1 MDPLI
6 FEFNDNCSIINNEY
20 VKYKDFQ
27 VKYSNEYFNHHTS
40 NVFNHSIWTARAV
53 KNLWNKNSNHWLI
66 NIVKMINPKYKNL
79 SLLLAFFHDIGKIDG
94 HTHTLVKPTHPE
106 KGYKMIYENFKD
118 ATNNIFGCIKYDY
131 SNESYHI
138 HKITGMLAI
147 VSLCHQDIGEI
158 MKGEMSIKEYIQKIS
173 NAVSSFKP
181 YRFHILDFKLIV
193 HLILLI
199 SFCDVI
205 GARPVKLYSGKSK
218 WLILNIDLN
227 IKSHSKIEKE
237 PWAHYGYDKKGEDLC
252 TQILNSLDEYTND
265 KLNINKKGLAYD
277 IPREERTIFV
287 NHTTYNII
295 VGTIPKDT
303 LFYKA
308 TNTFL
313 TQKMHKKWNN
323 PSWFASSHT
332 AEGYLTND
340 YFGGFKYVF
349 QSENDLTLFL
359 LDEPKNILTLYQMI
373 LDTPNTNKDKDYIIH
388 LLQYAF
394 GINADNKLQKEI
406 QKNLFENGRRKYE
419 NIPKTYNIFSNE
431 YKRKSEHSIDK
442 LIMDLILC
450 PLSNGMNKI
459 DGYMAR
465 RLRIDNMNTF
475 HEEIALCKPNENL
488 KIIQL
493 EKIYNKKTKTELNDS
508 EDMLKHILKEPKI
521 LDKLIDY
528 KLGGSKKL
536 TKKEK
541 NKQIQKMIGYKVGKK
556 KRGKKI
562 RKHKGINQRT
572 GRLHKGYKYSK
583 QILKNGLKQ
592 IVKIN

>member
-1 MDPLI
+1 
-6 FEFNDNCSIINNEY
+6 
-20 VKYKDFQ
+20 
-27 VKYSNEYFNHHTS
+27 
-40 NVFNHSIWTARAV
+40 
-53 KNLWNKNSNHWLI
+53 
-66 NIVKMINPKYKNL
+66 
-79 SLLLAFFHDIGKIDG
+79 
-94 HTHTLVKPTHPE
+94 
-106 KGYKMIYENFKD
+106 
-118 ATNNIFGCIKYDY
+118 
-131 SNESYHI
+131 
-138 HKITGMLAI
+138 
-147 VSLCHQDIGEI
+147 
-158 MKGEMSIKEYIQKIS
+158 
-173 NAVSSFKP
+173 
-181 YRFHILDFKLIV
+181 
-193 HLILLI
+193 
-199 SFCDVI
+199 
-205 GARPVKLYSGKSK
+205 
-218 WLILNIDLN
+218 
-227 IKSHSKIEKE
+227 
-237 PWAHYGYDKKGEDLC
+237 
-252 TQILNSLDEYTND
+252 
-265 KLNINKKGLAYD
+265 
-277 IPREERTIFV
+277 
-287 NHTTYNII
+287 
-295 VGTIPKDT
+295 
-303 LFYKA
+303 
-308 TNTFL
+308 
-313 TQKMHKKWNN
+313 MHKKWNN